1 MSWASSISPLNA
13 DPRSA
18 HPSGDSP
25 IVKNWPDT
33 FPEGGTMG
41 IKLIIA
47 AYFALVATM
56 FVAGVVMLSVHD
68 LQESRLNALDNPYLV
83 RR

>member
-1 MSWASSISPLNA
+1 
-13 DPRSA
+13 
-18 HPSGDSP
+18 
-25 IVKNWPDT
+25 
-33 FPEGGTMG
+33 MG

-68 LQESRLNALDNPYLV
+68 LQESQLNALDNPYLV
-83 RR
+83 GR

>member
-1 MSWASSISPLNA
+1 
-13 DPRSA
+13 
-18 HPSGDSP
+18 
-25 IVKNWPDT
+25 
-33 FPEGGTMG
+33 MG

-68 LQESRLNALDNPYLV
+68 LQESRLNALDNPYLAAAGECLVHGFSLV
-83 RR
+83 RRDYPYGDDLDCPRRLTIVRVRC

>member
-1 MSWASSISPLNA
+1 
-13 DPRSA
+13 
-18 HPSGDSP
+18 
-25 IVKNWPDT
+25 
-33 FPEGGTMG
+33 MG

-68 LQESRLNALDNPYLV
+68 LQESRLNALDNPYPV